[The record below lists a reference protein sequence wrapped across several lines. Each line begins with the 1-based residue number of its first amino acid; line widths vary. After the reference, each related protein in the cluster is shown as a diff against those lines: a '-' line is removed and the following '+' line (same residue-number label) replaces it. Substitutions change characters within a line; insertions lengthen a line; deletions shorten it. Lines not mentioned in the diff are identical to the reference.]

1 MKKFKSKTLSHG
13 ILYFV
18 HCTLYIIVSSC
29 NSNPDSP
36 GVEYMP
42 DMYRSPSYETYS
54 SNSFFEDSMSARLP
68 AKGTIA
74 RGYMP
79 YPYAN
84 DTAGYSAAGRFLK
97 NPIAFTPEVLAQ
109 GEVLYT
115 KFCVHCHGAQGGG
128 DGLVSLKLPGAPPAY
143 YAALK
148 DLPEGKIFHSITF
161 GKGLMGPHAPMLTKE
176 ERWKIVYYVQKLQ
189 KKEK

>member
-1 MKKFKSKTLSHG
+1 MLNYKFTIMKSTSFVFCLLSFLVF
-13 ILYFV
+13 I
-18 HCTLYIIVSSC
+18 SSC
-29 NSNPDSP
+29 SNNPQSP

-54 SNSFFEDSMSARLP
+54 SNNFFEDSSSARGTV
-68 AKGTIA
+68 AGTIA
-74 RGYMP
+74 RGFMP

-84 DTAGYSAAGRFLK
+84 DTAGYANAGRYLK
-97 NPIAFTPEVLAQ
+97 NPLPNTPEILAQ

-115 KFCVHCHGAQGGG
+115 KFCIHCHGATGGG
-128 DGLVSLKLPGAPPAY
+128 DGLVAQKLPGAPPAY

-148 DLPEGKIFHSITF
+148 DLPEGKIFHSITY
-161 GKGLMGPHAPMLTKE
+161 GKNLMGAHASQLTKE

-189 KKEK
+189 KK